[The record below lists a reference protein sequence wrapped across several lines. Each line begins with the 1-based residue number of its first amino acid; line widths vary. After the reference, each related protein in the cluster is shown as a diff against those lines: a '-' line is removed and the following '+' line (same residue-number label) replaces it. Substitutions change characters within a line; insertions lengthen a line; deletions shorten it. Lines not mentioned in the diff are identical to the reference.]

1 MENPEAFTV
10 NDFCRKFRI
19 GRDKFYDEVRDRR
32 LRARKVGKKTV
43 VLKSDAETWTASL
56 PSLDLSATA

>member
-19 GRDKFYDEVRDRR
+19 AIFYDEGETAAAGSQSRQ
-32 LRARKVGKKTV
+32 KTV
-43 VLKSDAETWTASL
+43 VLKSDAETDRIL